1 MRDVL
6 TVSFLPDNRQ
16 IVSGSRDKLIKLWNT
31 LGECKFNIQDEGYT
45 NWVFCVRFSPNSSN
59 PVIVSSGWDKLVR
72 KLNIFQRKS
81 LTRSELKTNHHGHT
95 GYINTVT
102 IPPDGSLYASG
113 GKDPNDE
120 RYNERGKWDVV
131 WFTLRGPSLELFRI
145 IRGNAWK
152 NKKPTRDVLSLL
164 NEIEEDEDRIYLVL
178 KKKILQPSVYWPLI
192 LHIVKNMTIPI
203 WDLET
208 KKVIDDL
215 KPDFTE
221 TGRHSKDPECISLAW
236 SPDGTILFAGYTGW
250 ASGNEATDE
259 TIKKTQ

>member
-6 TVSFLPDNRQ
+6 TVSFSPDNRQ
-16 IVSGSRDKLIKLWNT
+16 IVSGPRDKLIKLWNT

-59 PVIVSSGWDKLVR
+59 PVIVPSGWDKLVR
-72 KLNIFQRKS
+72 IWELGKCR
-81 LTRSELKTNHHGHT
+81 LKTNHHGHT

-145 IRGNAWK
+145 IRGNA
-152 NKKPTRDVLSLL
+152 
-164 NEIEEDEDRIYLVL
+164 
-178 KKKILQPSVYWPLI
+178 
-192 LHIVKNMTIPI
+192 I

-236 SPDGTILFAGYTGW
+236 SSDGTILFAGYT
-250 ASGNEATDE
+250 AESKIFNNPDDE
-259 TIKKTQ
+259 KFYSNILLGEELN